1 MVTFSEALQTK
12 VQSLWLQAKDLLL
25 HEKYVGQTRQFD
37 VDIALIVLERRVELS
52 DFIMPACL
60 DWGGRLKPRHNDEGV
75 VSALTIV
82 LVYYFM
88 DLSSFII
95 HYSD

>member
-1 MVTFSEALQTK
+1 M
-12 VQSLWLQAKDLLL
+12 WLQAKDLLL

-75 VSALTIV
+75 VSALTI
-82 LVYYFM
+82 LYCFIE
-88 DLSSFII
+88 LSSFIN

>member
-1 MVTFSEALQTK
+1 M
-12 VQSLWLQAKDLLL
+12 
-25 HEKYVGQTRQFD
+25 GQTRQFD

-82 LVYYFM
+82 YCFIE
-88 DLSSFII
+88 LSSFIN